1 MMTLSGVSDAILSPR
16 RVARA
21 VAAIA
26 LAVAAVCIVSKRA
39 GLPPREIPALVLSL
53 AALTLLLLPLPAL
66 LSGRG
71 LRRLKAWV
79 DDRPL
84 RAMALPAALLL
95 PCLLYWSVPGNATP
109 VGVLYLL
116 SYVLVPSVLA
126 VSLPRGRTRAI
137 GDALVVLSIW
147 IPVELRLLSASFPWP
162 RGGSG
167 SFLTSPLGLDLLL
180 YLMLVVRGFDATG
193 LTLRV
198 GQRDVASAAGSF
210 AAFAVVGVPIGL
222 GTGFLT
228 FGVRDGGILTT
239 LAAGT
244 IILIF
249 TGLPEEVLFRGFIQK
264 MLERWTGRPLLALLL
279 ASLIFGAAHLDN
291 GAKAPDWRYGLL
303 ATLAGLAYGW
313 VYMRTRRILAPAITH
328 ALVDVTWSF
337 FFKG

>member
-1 MMTLSGVSDAILSPR
+1 
-16 RVARA
+16 
-21 VAAIA
+21 
-26 LAVAAVCIVSKRA
+26 
-39 GLPPREIPALVLSL
+39 
-53 AALTLLLLPLPAL
+53 
-66 LSGRG
+66 
-71 LRRLKAWV
+71 
-79 DDRPL
+79 
-84 RAMALPAALLL
+84 
-95 PCLLYWSVPGNATP
+95 
-109 VGVLYLL
+109 
-116 SYVLVPSVLA
+116 
-126 VSLPRGRTRAI
+126 
-137 GDALVVLSIW
+137 
-147 IPVELRLLSASFPWP
+147 
-162 RGGSG
+162 
-167 SFLTSPLGLDLLL
+167 
-180 YLMLVVRGFDATG
+180 MLVVRGFDATG

-239 LAAGT
+239 LAEGT

-249 TGLPEEVLFRGFIQK
+249 TVLPEEVLFRVFIQK
-264 MLERWTGRPLLALLL
+264 MLERWTGRPLVALLL

>member
-39 GLPPREIPALVLSL
+39 GLPPREIPTLVLSL

-147 IPVELRLLSASFPWP
+147 IPSSSAS
-162 RGGSG
+162 
-167 SFLTSPLGLDLLL
+167 
-180 YLMLVVRGFDATG
+180 
-193 LTLRV
+193 
-198 GQRDVASAAGSF
+198 
-210 AAFAVVGVPIGL
+210 
-222 GTGFLT
+222 
-228 FGVRDGGILTT
+228 
-239 LAAGT
+239 
-244 IILIF
+244 
-249 TGLPEEVLFRGFIQK
+249 
-264 MLERWTGRPLLALLL
+264 
-279 ASLIFGAAHLDN
+279 
-291 GAKAPDWRYGLL
+291 
-303 ATLAGLAYGW
+303 
-313 VYMRTRRILAPAITH
+313 
-328 ALVDVTWSF
+328 
-337 FFKG
+337 